1 MFMSECY
8 TIFLTLS
15 QALEKKRDG
24 NGENKGSEEDGD
36 ESMCRAAE
44 LQCDK
49 IRLVEVLMDDTS
61 IRLDTSLWL
70 HFTCQVCEMFFVH
83 LSTS

>member
-15 QALEKKRDG
+15 QALDKKRDE

-49 IRLVEVLMDDTS
+49 IRLVEV
-61 IRLDTSLWL
+61 RR
-70 HFTCQVCEMFFVH
+70 
-83 LSTS
+83 